1 MKVKICG
8 IRRAED
14 IEIVNK
20 YLPDFIGFIFVPA
33 SKRYV
38 EPSVVAEFKKNLDP
52 RIKTVGVFVN
62 ESVEKIREIK
72 KVCSLDVIQLHG
84 EETPQFCEELGGRI
98 WKAIRVKDEDCVE
111 ILDTYAEYTE
121 LLLLDTYVDGTH
133 GGTGQAFD
141 WDLIEF
147 FSADYNIGL
156 AGGIT
161 RENVLKAK
169 KKVEPE
175 LIDVASGS
183 ETNGIKDEEKI
194 IDWMNTNLVVNWVEI
209 NTNLESIETILINKY
224 EPLLNLAKN
233 PAALEILSEL
243 RKECLNIANTI

>member
-38 EPSVVAEFKKNLDP
+38 EPSVVAEFKKNLDS

-62 ESVEKIREIK
+62 ESIEKIREIK

-194 IDWMNTNLVVNWVEI
+194 KDII
-209 NTNLESIETILINKY
+209 QIIRGKKY
-224 EPLLNLAKN
+224 E
-233 PAALEILSEL
+233 
-243 RKECLNIANTI
+243 

>member
-38 EPSVVAEFKKNLDP
+38 EPSVVAELKKNLDP

-62 ESVEKIREIK
+62 ESIEKIREIK

-98 WKAIRVKDEDCVE
+98 WKAIRVKDKDCVE

-194 IDWMNTNLVVNWVEI
+194 KDII
-209 NTNLESIETILINKY
+209 QIIRGKKY
-224 EPLLNLAKN
+224 E
-233 PAALEILSEL
+233 
-243 RKECLNIANTI
+243 

>member
-38 EPSVVAEFKKNLDP
+38 EPSVVAELKKNLDP

-194 IDWMNTNLVVNWVEI
+194 KDII
-209 NTNLESIETILINKY
+209 QIIRGKKY
-224 EPLLNLAKN
+224 E
-233 PAALEILSEL
+233 
-243 RKECLNIANTI
+243 

>member
-20 YLPDFIGFIFVPA
+20 YLPDFIGFIFVPT

-38 EPSVVAEFKKNLDP
+38 EPSAVAELKKNLDP

-62 ESVEKIREIK
+62 ESIEKIREIK

-183 ETNGIKDEEKI
+183 ETNGLKDEEKI
-194 IDWMNTNLVVNWVEI
+194 KDII
-209 NTNLESIETILINKY
+209 QIIRGKKY
-224 EPLLNLAKN
+224 E
-233 PAALEILSEL
+233 
-243 RKECLNIANTI
+243 

>member
-38 EPSVVAEFKKNLDP
+38 EPSVVAELKKNLDP

-62 ESVEKIREIK
+62 ESIEKIREIK

-194 IDWMNTNLVVNWVEI
+194 KDII
-209 NTNLESIETILINKY
+209 QIIRGKKY
-224 EPLLNLAKN
+224 E
-233 PAALEILSEL
+233 
-243 RKECLNIANTI
+243 

>member
-38 EPSVVAEFKKNLDP
+38 EPKIVAELKKNLDP

-62 ESVEKIREIK
+62 ESIEKIREIK

-111 ILDTYAEYTE
+111 ILDTYAEYTV

-183 ETNGIKDEEKI
+183 ETNGLKDEEKI
-194 IDWMNTNLVVNWVEI
+194 KDII
-209 NTNLESIETILINKY
+209 QIIRGKKY
-224 EPLLNLAKN
+224 E
-233 PAALEILSEL
+233 
-243 RKECLNIANTI
+243 

>member
-20 YLPDFIGFIFVPA
+20 YLPDFIGFIFVPT

-38 EPSVVAEFKKNLDP
+38 EPSAVAELKKNLDP

-62 ESVEKIREIK
+62 ESIEKIKEIK
-72 KVCSLDVIQLHG
+72 KVYSLDVIQLHG

-194 IDWMNTNLVVNWVEI
+194 KDII
-209 NTNLESIETILINKY
+209 QIIRGKKY
-224 EPLLNLAKN
+224 E
-233 PAALEILSEL
+233 
-243 RKECLNIANTI
+243 

>member
-8 IRRAED
+8 IKRAED

-20 YLPDFIGFIFVPA
+20 YLPDFIGFIFVPT

-38 EPSVVAEFKKNLDP
+38 EPSVVAELKKNLDL

-62 ESVEKIREIK
+62 ESIEKIREIK

-194 IDWMNTNLVVNWVEI
+194 KDII
-209 NTNLESIETILINKY
+209 QIIRGKKY
-224 EPLLNLAKN
+224 E
-233 PAALEILSEL
+233 
-243 RKECLNIANTI
+243 

>member
-20 YLPDFIGFIFVPA
+20 YLPDFIGFIFVFVC
-33 SKRYV
+33 KRYV
-38 EPSVVAEFKKNLDP
+38 EPKIVAELKKNLDP

-62 ESVEKIREIK
+62 ESIEKIREIK

-183 ETNGIKDEEKI
+183 ETNGLKDEEKI
-194 IDWMNTNLVVNWVEI
+194 KDII
-209 NTNLESIETILINKY
+209 QIIRGKKY
-224 EPLLNLAKN
+224 E
-233 PAALEILSEL
+233 
-243 RKECLNIANTI
+243 

>member
-1 MKVKICG
+1 MKVKIGG

-20 YLPDFIGFIFVPA
+20 SLPDFIGFIFVPA

-38 EPSVVAEFKKNLDP
+38 EPKIVAELKKNLDP

-62 ESVEKIREIK
+62 ESIEKIREIK

-183 ETNGIKDEEKI
+183 ETNGLKDEEKI
-194 IDWMNTNLVVNWVEI
+194 KDII
-209 NTNLESIETILINKY
+209 QIIRGKKY
-224 EPLLNLAKN
+224 E
-233 PAALEILSEL
+233 
-243 RKECLNIANTI
+243 

>member
-38 EPSVVAEFKKNLDP
+38 EPSVVAELKKNLDQ

-62 ESVEKIREIK
+62 ESIEKIREIK

-183 ETNGIKDEEKI
+183 ETNGLKDEEKI
-194 IDWMNTNLVVNWVEI
+194 KDII
-209 NTNLESIETILINKY
+209 QIIRGKKY
-224 EPLLNLAKN
+224 E
-233 PAALEILSEL
+233 
-243 RKECLNIANTI
+243 

>member
-38 EPSVVAEFKKNLDP
+38 EPKIVAELKKNLDP

-62 ESVEKIREIK
+62 ESIEKIREIK

-183 ETNGIKDEEKI
+183 ETNGLKDEEKI
-194 IDWMNTNLVVNWVEI
+194 KDIIQIHIMLM
-209 NTNLESIETILINKY
+209 LEK
-224 EPLLNLAKN
+224 K
-233 PAALEILSEL
+233 
-243 RKECLNIANTI
+243 

>member
-38 EPSVVAEFKKNLDP
+38 EPKIVAELKKNLDP
-52 RIKTVGVFVN
+52 KIKTVGVFVN
-62 ESVEKIREIK
+62 ESIEKIREIK

-183 ETNGIKDEEKI
+183 ETNGLKDEEKI
-194 IDWMNTNLVVNWVEI
+194 KDII
-209 NTNLESIETILINKY
+209 QIIRGKKY
-224 EPLLNLAKN
+224 E
-233 PAALEILSEL
+233 
-243 RKECLNIANTI
+243 

>member
-38 EPSVVAEFKKNLDP
+38 ESSVVAELKKNLDP

-62 ESVEKIREIK
+62 ESIEKIREIK

-194 IDWMNTNLVVNWVEI
+194 KDII
-209 NTNLESIETILINKY
+209 QIIRGKKY
-224 EPLLNLAKN
+224 E
-233 PAALEILSEL
+233 
-243 RKECLNIANTI
+243 

>member
-38 EPSVVAEFKKNLDP
+38 EPKIVTKLKKNLDP

-62 ESVEKIREIK
+62 ESIEKIREIK

-183 ETNGIKDEEKI
+183 ETNGLKDEEKI
-194 IDWMNTNLVVNWVEI
+194 KDII
-209 NTNLESIETILINKY
+209 QIIRGKKY
-224 EPLLNLAKN
+224 E
-233 PAALEILSEL
+233 
-243 RKECLNIANTI
+243 

>member
-38 EPSVVAEFKKNLDP
+38 EPKIVAELKKNLDP

-62 ESVEKIREIK
+62 ESIEKIREIK

-183 ETNGIKDEEKI
+183 ETNGLKDEEKI
-194 IDWMNTNLVVNWVEI
+194 KDII
-209 NTNLESIETILINKY
+209 QIIRGKKY
-224 EPLLNLAKN
+224 E
-233 PAALEILSEL
+233 
-243 RKECLNIANTI
+243 

>member
-38 EPSVVAEFKKNLDP
+38 EPSVVAEFKKNLDS

-62 ESVEKIREIK
+62 ESIEKIREIK
-72 KVCSLDVIQLHG
+72 KICSLDVIQLHG

-121 LLLLDTYVDGTH
+121 LLLLDTYVDGTY

-194 IDWMNTNLVVNWVEI
+194 KDIIQIIRGKKHE
-209 NTNLESIETILINKY
+209 
-224 EPLLNLAKN
+224 
-233 PAALEILSEL
+233 
-243 RKECLNIANTI
+243 

>member
-38 EPSVVAEFKKNLDP
+38 EPNVVAELKKNLDP

-62 ESVEKIREIK
+62 ESIEKIREIK

-194 IDWMNTNLVVNWVEI
+194 KDIIQIIRGKKHE
-209 NTNLESIETILINKY
+209 
-224 EPLLNLAKN
+224 
-233 PAALEILSEL
+233 
-243 RKECLNIANTI
+243 

>member
-14 IEIVNK
+14 IGIVNK

-38 EPSVVAEFKKNLDP
+38 EPSVVVELKKNLDP

-62 ESVEKIREIK
+62 ESIEKIREIK

-194 IDWMNTNLVVNWVEI
+194 KDIIQIIRGKKHE
-209 NTNLESIETILINKY
+209 
-224 EPLLNLAKN
+224 
-233 PAALEILSEL
+233 
-243 RKECLNIANTI
+243 

>member
-38 EPSVVAEFKKNLDP
+38 EPSVVAELKKNLDP

-62 ESVEKIREIK
+62 ESIEKIREIK

-194 IDWMNTNLVVNWVEI
+194 KDIIQIIRGE
-209 NTNLESIETILINKY
+209 KY
-224 EPLLNLAKN
+224 E
-233 PAALEILSEL
+233 
-243 RKECLNIANTI
+243 

>member
-38 EPSVVAEFKKNLDP
+38 EPSVVAELKKNLDP

-62 ESVEKIREIK
+62 ESIEKIREIK

-183 ETNGIKDEEKI
+183 ETNGLKNEEKI
-194 IDWMNTNLVVNWVEI
+194 KDIIQIKKEK
-209 NTNLESIETILINKY
+209 KY
-224 EPLLNLAKN
+224 E
-233 PAALEILSEL
+233 
-243 RKECLNIANTI
+243 

>member
-38 EPSVVAEFKKNLDP
+38 EPKIVAELKKNLDP

-62 ESVEKIREIK
+62 ESIEKIREIK

-183 ETNGIKDEEKI
+183 ETNGLKDEEKI
-194 IDWMNTNLVVNWVEI
+194 KDIIQIIRGKKHE
-209 NTNLESIETILINKY
+209 
-224 EPLLNLAKN
+224 
-233 PAALEILSEL
+233 
-243 RKECLNIANTI
+243 

>member
-38 EPSVVAEFKKNLDP
+38 EPKIVAELKKNLDP

-62 ESVEKIREIK
+62 ESIEKIREIK

-194 IDWMNTNLVVNWVEI
+194 KDIIQIIRGKKHE
-209 NTNLESIETILINKY
+209 
-224 EPLLNLAKN
+224 
-233 PAALEILSEL
+233 
-243 RKECLNIANTI
+243 

>member
-38 EPSVVAEFKKNLDP
+38 EPSVVVELKKNLDP

-62 ESVEKIREIK
+62 ESIEKIREIK

-194 IDWMNTNLVVNWVEI
+194 KDIIQIIRGKKHE
-209 NTNLESIETILINKY
+209 
-224 EPLLNLAKN
+224 
-233 PAALEILSEL
+233 
-243 RKECLNIANTI
+243 

>member
-20 YLPDFIGFIFVPA
+20 YLPDFIGFIFVPT

-38 EPSVVAEFKKNLDP
+38 EPSAVAELKKNLDP

-62 ESVEKIREIK
+62 ESIEKIKEIK
-72 KVCSLDVIQLHG
+72 KVYSLDVIQLHG

-183 ETNGIKDEEKI
+183 ETNGLKDEEKI
-194 IDWMNTNLVVNWVEI
+194 KDII
-209 NTNLESIETILINKY
+209 QIIRGKKY
-224 EPLLNLAKN
+224 E
-233 PAALEILSEL
+233 
-243 RKECLNIANTI
+243 

>member
-38 EPSVVAEFKKNLDP
+38 EPSVVAEFKKNLDS

-62 ESVEKIREIK
+62 ESIEKIREIK
-72 KVCSLDVIQLHG
+72 KICSLDVIQLHG

-194 IDWMNTNLVVNWVEI
+194 KDII
-209 NTNLESIETILINKY
+209 QIIRGKKY
-224 EPLLNLAKN
+224 E
-233 PAALEILSEL
+233 
-243 RKECLNIANTI
+243 

>member
-38 EPSVVAEFKKNLDP
+38 EPKIVAELKKNLDP

-62 ESVEKIREIK
+62 ESIEKIREIK
-72 KVCSLDVIQLHG
+72 KVCSLDVIQRHG

-141 WDLIEF
+141 WDLIDF
-147 FSADYNIGL
+147 LSADYNIGL

-183 ETNGIKDEEKI
+183 ETNGLKDEEKI
-194 IDWMNTNLVVNWVEI
+194 KDII
-209 NTNLESIETILINKY
+209 QIIRGKKY
-224 EPLLNLAKN
+224 E
-233 PAALEILSEL
+233 
-243 RKECLNIANTI
+243 

>member
-38 EPSVVAEFKKNLDP
+38 EPKIVAELKKNLDP

-62 ESVEKIREIK
+62 ESIEKIREIK

-194 IDWMNTNLVVNWVEI
+194 KDII
-209 NTNLESIETILINKY
+209 QIIRGKKY
-224 EPLLNLAKN
+224 E
-233 PAALEILSEL
+233 
-243 RKECLNIANTI
+243 

>member
-1 MKVKICG
+1 MLNLV
-8 IRRAED
+8 
-14 IEIVNK
+14 
-20 YLPDFIGFIFVPA
+20 L
-33 SKRYV
+33 
-38 EPSVVAEFKKNLDP
+38 KKNLDP

-62 ESVEKIREIK
+62 ESIEKIREIK

-183 ETNGIKDEEKI
+183 ETNGLKDEEKI
-194 IDWMNTNLVVNWVEI
+194 KDII
-209 NTNLESIETILINKY
+209 QIIRGKKY
-224 EPLLNLAKN
+224 E
-233 PAALEILSEL
+233 
-243 RKECLNIANTI
+243 

>member
-8 IRRAED
+8 IRRTED

-38 EPSVVAEFKKNLDP
+38 EPKMVAELKKNLDP

-62 ESVEKIREIK
+62 ESIEKIREIK
-72 KVCSLDVIQLHG
+72 KECSLDVVQLHG

-194 IDWMNTNLVVNWVEI
+194 KDIIQIIRGKKHE
-209 NTNLESIETILINKY
+209 
-224 EPLLNLAKN
+224 
-233 PAALEILSEL
+233 
-243 RKECLNIANTI
+243 